1 MLFTE
6 VPYVLQSAY
15 NDGWNTT
22 CSQYEIFKAL
32 AVSTSVTCNF
42 TSQQHLPELSM
53 PSELQHEKR
62 LQLSHWGTMCQWK
75 MSVQCIN
82 WTYITA
88 TGMPVPKL
96 VVHVTSFLT
105 VLHEDEVFPITGKAN
120 VRVRESIVFYLVV
133 QDTICLTLSQRRLFH
148 LHFPDN
154 CGLVGEVTKFST
166 KSVIEESISFSS
178 ELPPH
183 CRTTTD

>member
-1 MLFTE
+1 MLPIWNFQGPRSLYISDLQFYFPTTPARTFNAFRTSAWE
-6 VPYVLQSAY
+6 ASPTVSLRYDVPMKDVCTVYQLNIYYCNWNASTKIGSA
-15 NDGWNTT
+15 
-22 CSQYEIFKAL
+22 CHF
-32 AVSTSVTCNF
+32 
-42 TSQQHLPELSM
+42 
-53 PSELQHEKR
+53 
-62 LQLSHWGTMCQWK
+62 
-75 MSVQCIN
+75 
-82 WTYITA
+82 
-88 TGMPVPKL
+88 
-96 VVHVTSFLT
+96 SFST